1 MKKEI
6 IVSKDGSHTLNI
18 PEMNETYHST
28 NGALTESRHVFID
41 KGINKVTNN
50 EINIFEVGFGTG
62 LNAITTLE
70 WLTKNS
76 DRKVIYHSIEAF
88 PVSPDLIEQLNYNQL
103 FDFDKSADIYTR
115 LHQVKWE
122 EQIVITSQFEL
133 LKIHKKLEN
142 HSLNQ
147 DYYDCIY
154 FDAFAPNKQGEL
166 WELKILKK
174 CYQSLKI
181 GGRFVT
187 YCAKGQLK
195 RDLKALGFSIKMEPG
210 PPGKREMTTA
220 IKLDELFSSEIK

>member
-41 KGINKVTNN
+41 KGINKLKNDT
-50 EINIFEVGFGTG
+50 IKIFEVGFGTG
-62 LNAITTLE
+62 LNAMTTLE

-76 DRKVIYHSIEAF
+76 DRKVIYDAIEAF
-88 PVSPDLIEQLNYNQL
+88 PVSSELIEQLNYNQL
-103 FDFDKSADIYTR
+103 FDFDKSAELYTQ
-115 LHQVKWE
+115 LHQVNWE
-122 EQIVITSQFEL
+122 EQVAISLQFEL
-133 LKIHKKLEN
+133 LKIHEKLEN
-142 HSLNQ
+142 HSFKQN
-147 DYYDCIY
+147 YYDCIY

-166 WELKILKK
+166 WELAILKK
-174 CYQSLKI
+174 CYHSLKT

-220 IKLDELFSSEIK
+220 IKLDELHPSES